1 MSWSRK
7 TMSDTGNKSSV
18 VVLMSLFE
26 IAKPTP
32 ASFVSPNP
40 VYGVVLLDDVY
51 CSFKRVTIL

>member
-1 MSWSRK
+1 
-7 TMSDTGNKSSV
+7 MSDTGNKSSV